1 MIKAYA
7 SYFVS
12 YLMMNLKNFENV
24 SKIILFGSVA
34 RGESN
39 KKSDVDIFIEVK
51 KKTKTFEK
59 EIDKVVEEFY
69 KSREGLMFKIKGIE
83 NKINVIVGKLEDWK
97 DLSKSIGSTGIVFY
111 GGFLEGN
118 GKKGRKYS
126 IFYWDSVEKNRG
138 AFLNKVYGFRVSGKK
153 YSGLIDKFEGK
164 KLGKSSVMIPIEYRG
179 ELLNLFK
186 HHSVNSKVIDVYV

>member
-1 MIKAYA
+1 MGWKMIKAYA

-126 IFYWDSVEKNRG
+126 IFYWDGVEKNRG

-153 YSGLIDKFEGK
+153 YPGLIDKFEGK

-186 HHSVNSKVIDVYV
+186 HHSVNSK